1 MKCLS
6 EIKALFLLRVL
17 LYWLGTLFS
26 LRTDAMDH
34 LVDKI
39 DPKVEAIK
47 AAGEKNDLYI
57 YIFGGW
63 LFLVLLIAV
72 SLQIYFH

>member
-1 MKCLS
+1 
-6 EIKALFLLRVL
+6 
-17 LYWLGTLFS
+17 
-26 LRTDAMDH
+26 MDH